1 MDFDKTDLLAFGI
14 QSVDDFAS
22 GLGNGTHGDDDALSV
37 WIAIVAEWVILTSG
51 ETARFS
57 EILLNDWGDFV
68 EVLVL
73 SLTGLEVDIVILSA
87 TAGDWVGVWVKSAGS
102 ELLDLVHAKELL
114 PLLFVD
120 ELDVLDFVGGT
131 ETIEEVHDWGLGL
144 NGNKVGDWGKI
155 GDLLDGTRA
164 DHGHASLSAGIDVIV
179 VTEDGKGAGS

>member
-22 GLGNGTHGDDDALSV
+22 GFGNGTHSDDDALGF
-37 WIAIVAEWVILTSG
+37 WIAIVAEWVIFTAG
-51 ETARFS
+51 ETACFS
-57 EILLNDWGDFV
+57 EILLNDWGDFI

-73 SLTGLEVDIVILSA
+73 GFTSLEVDIVILSA

-131 ETIEEVHDWGLGL
+131 ETIEEVHDRGLGL
-144 NGNKVGDWGKI
+144 NGDEVGDWGKI
-155 GDLLDGTRA
+155 GDLLDGTGA
-164 DHGHASLSAGIDVIV
+164 DHGHAGLAAGIDVSV
-179 VTEDGKGAGS
+179 VAEDRKGAGS